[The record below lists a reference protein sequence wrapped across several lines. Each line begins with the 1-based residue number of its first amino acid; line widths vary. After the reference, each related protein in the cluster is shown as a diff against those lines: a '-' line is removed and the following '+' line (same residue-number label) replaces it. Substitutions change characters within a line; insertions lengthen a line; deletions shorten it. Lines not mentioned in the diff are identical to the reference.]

1 MRYELG
7 DMSLLAWFG
16 PARISLLHATRKRV
30 ERALG
35 CKRAWLE
42 AAAKPERVEH
52 LFAIDP
58 DDEESA
64 ADLAGHR
71 VVTVAEAGL
80 GCVGA
85 WNLAAEQS
93 SGQILVQLS
102 DDWVPVPGWDV
113 LFEEKLK
120 PVRKSRV
127 LRISDGHRQ
136 DDLLCMAIITRAR
149 LRQQGSFLPP
159 AYTGIYSDDEFS
171 FRAFEDG
178 VVADGRDISLVHE
191 HPNYDPSVPV
201 DDTYKNQNDDS
212 KYAAAKKI
220 FLERNPEAKKRW
232 FIKGNWSERR
242 WVAREGKK

>member
-1 MRYELG
+1 MKF
-7 DMSLLAWFG
+7 LAWFG

-30 ERALG
+30 ERALA
-35 CKRAWLE
+35 CKQAWL
-42 AAAKPERVEH
+42 AAAARPERVEH

-64 ADLAGHR
+64 TGLAGHR
-71 VVTVAEAGL
+71 VVTVAEAGK

-85 WNLAAEQS
+85 WNLAAEHS

-102 DDWVPVPGWDV
+102 DDWAPVAGWDV
-113 LFEEKLK
+113 LFEQKLK

-136 DDLLCMAIITRAR
+136 DDLLCMAIITKAR

-178 VVADGRDISLVHE
+178 AVVDGRDISLVHE
-191 HPNYDPSVPV
+191 HPNYDPSVAM
-201 DDTYKNQNDDS
+201 DETYKNQNDDS
-212 KYAAAKKI
+212 KYAAAKKV

-232 FIKGNWSERR
+232 FVKGNWSERR
-242 WVAREGKK
+242 WTPRDGGK